1 MSTDIVTYDEIQ
13 AISHGPF
20 RATTTGLVILE
31 DDVPYELWEAYG
43 GAIRRVEGAVQ
54 WIIGDWLNY
63 GERKYGEMYAQA
75 MDETDY
81 EKDTLKKAK
90 WVAGKVERCRRRHE
104 LGFSAHAEVAKL
116 EPEEQDYWL
125 AEAVEQ
131 GYTVRGLR
139 EAIREARLS
148 NVLEF
153 PAGEYQQHI
162 ELYQGDMLEVLPTLD
177 KRFDLVV
184 TDPPYGVTNWEWDIL
199 ETSQWLDV
207 IIPMLADEY
216 NIFWFCSPSYAA
228 DIEYIFRDK
237 ELPIQSRIIWHRRN
251 MSMGSKAKGK
261 FIDSWEMI
269 LHAGNRNL
277 NFPEEWSDA
286 WFDVQTF
293 AVPQTNFSDRKVHPT
308 QKPEGLI
315 ERLVT
320 FGSYPGDSIL
330 DPFSGG
336 GTTGVVCPGNRQ
348 CTLIEKEEVYAE
360 ITEGRLSIR
369 RREVE

>member
-1 MSTDIVTYDEIQ
+1 MEYQ
-13 AISHGPF
+13 AL
-20 RATTTGLVILE
+20 R
-31 DDVPYELWEAYG
+31 
-43 GAIRRVEGAVQ
+43 
-54 WIIGDWLNY
+54 NY
-63 GERKYGEMYAQA
+63 
-75 MDETDY
+75 
-81 EKDTLKKAK
+81 K
-90 WVAGKVERCRRRHE
+90 WVANNVELSLRKDNLTWSH
-104 LGFSAHAEVAKL
+104 HNEVAKL
-116 EPEEQDYWL
+116 EPEEQEYWL
-125 AEAVEQ
+125 NEAVEQ

-139 EAIREARLS
+139 EAIRDDKLS
-148 NVLEF
+148 NVLQF
-153 PAGEYQQHI
+153 PAGEYQRHI

-177 KRFDLVV
+177 RQFDLVV
-184 TDPPYGVTNWEWDIL
+184 TDPPYGVTDWEWDIL
-199 ETSQWLDV
+199 ETSKWLDV
-207 IIPMLADEY
+207 IIPTLADEY

-237 ELPIQSRIIWHRRN
+237 GLPIQSRIIWHRRN
-251 MSMGSKAKGK
+251 MALGSKAKSK
-261 FIDSWEMI
+261 FVDSWEMI

-286 WFDVQTF
+286 WFDVQIF

-336 GTTGVVCPGNRQ
+336 GTTGAVCPDDRE
-348 CTLIEKEEVYAE
+348 CILVEKEESYVE